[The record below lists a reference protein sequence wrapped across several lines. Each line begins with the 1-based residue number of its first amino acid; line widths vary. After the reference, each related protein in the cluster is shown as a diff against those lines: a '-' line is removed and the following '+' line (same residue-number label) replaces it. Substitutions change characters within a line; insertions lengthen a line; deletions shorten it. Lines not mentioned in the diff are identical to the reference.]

1 MRSER
6 TFRGMSNPSRR
17 AVLAASAT
25 ALSLPFIGRASGQA
39 QWPTRL
45 VKVVVPFAA
54 GGTTDILGRLMAQRL
69 SEEYGQQFIVENKA
83 GAGGNLGA
91 DYVAKADPDGYTLV
105 IGTPGPHV
113 INQYIY
119 KNQPFDG
126 AKDLAPVVV
135 IARVPNLISVNLDV
149 KANTLQELIALAKAD
164 PGKLSY
170 ASPGT
175 GGTGHVATEL
185 LKSMAGIDLL
195 HVPYRGSA
203 PALTD
208 VIGGRVEM
216 SLDNLPAALPYVEA
230 GKLRALAVTTAKRW
244 PELPNVPTVA
254 EAGVPGYEA
263 SSWFT
268 IAAPVK
274 TRADIVAKLNR
285 SANTYLADKDMAQKM
300 RKLGADPVGGS
311 PEEMATLIADENVKW
326 KKAIEFAGLKPEQ

>member
-1 MRSER
+1 MRSKR
-6 TFRGMSNPSRR
+6 TPMSNPSRR
-17 AVLAASAT
+17 AVLAGGAA
-25 ALSLPFIGRASGQA
+25 ALSLPFVGRASAQA
-39 QWPTRL
+39 QWPTKVVR
-45 VKVVVPFAA
+45 VVVPFAP
-54 GGTTDILGRLMAQRL
+54 GGTTDILGRLMAQKL

-83 GAGGNLGA
+83 GAGGNIGA
-91 DYVAKADPDGYTLV
+91 DAVAKSDPDGYTFV

-126 AKDLAPVVV
+126 AKDIVPVIV
-135 IARVPNLISVNLDV
+135 IARVPNLISVNPDV
-149 KANTLQELIALAKAD
+149 KAKTLQEFIALAKAN

-170 ASPGT
+170 ASPGN
-175 GGTGHVATEL
+175 GSTGHVATEL
-185 LKSMAGIDLL
+185 LKSMAGIDLV

-208 VIGGRVEM
+208 VMGGRVEM
-216 SLDNLPAALPYVEA
+216 SLDNLPAVQPFVEG

-244 PELPNVPTVA
+244 PELPDVPTVA

-268 IAAPVK
+268 IAAPAK
-274 TRADIVAKLNR
+274 TPADIIARVNK
-285 SANTYLADKDMAQKM
+285 SVNTYMADPEMIAKM

-311 PEEMATLIADENVKW
+311 PDDMAKLMADENVKW
-326 KKAIEFAGLKPEQ
+326 KKAIEFAGLKPE

>member
-1 MRSER
+1 MRSDR
-6 TFRGMSNPSRR
+6 TLMPKLTRR
-17 AVLAASAT
+17 SVLATAAA
-25 ALSLPFIGRASGQA
+25 ALSLPFVAGASAQT
-39 QWPTRL
+39 QWPTRV

-54 GGTTDILGRLMAQRL
+54 GGTTDILGRLMAQKL

-91 DYVAKADPDGYTLV
+91 DSVAKADADGYTFV

-126 AKDLAPVVV
+126 VKDLAPVVV
-135 IARVPNLISVNLDV
+135 IARVPNLISVNPDV
-149 KANTLQELIALAKAD
+149 KAKTLQEFIALAKAN

-170 ASPGT
+170 ASPGN
-175 GGTGHVATEL
+175 GSTGHVATEL
-185 LKSMAGIDLL
+185 LKSMAGIDLV

-216 SLDNLPAALPYVEA
+216 SLDNLPAVQPHVEG

-244 PELPNVPTVA
+244 PELPDVPTVA

-268 IAAPVK
+268 IAAPAK
-274 TRADIVAKLNR
+274 TPADIIAKVNK
-285 SANTYLADKDMAQKM
+285 SVNTYMADNEMIAKM

-311 PEEMATLIADENVKW
+311 PDDMAKLIADENVKW
-326 KKAIEFAGLKPEQ
+326 KKAIEFAGLKPE

>member
-1 MRSER
+1 MCSDR
-6 TFRGMSNPSRR
+6 TRMPNPSRR
-17 AVLAASAT
+17 AVLAGTAA
-25 ALSLPFIGRASGQA
+25 ALSLPFIGRASAQA
-39 QWPTRL
+39 QWPTR
-45 VKVVVPFAA
+45 VIKVVVPFAP
-54 GGTTDILGRLMAQRL
+54 GGTTDILGRLMAQKL

-91 DYVAKADPDGYTLV
+91 DSVAKSEADGYTLV

-126 AKDLAPVVV
+126 AKDLAPVIV
-135 IARVPNLISVNLDV
+135 IARVPNLISINPDV
-149 KANTLQELIALAKAD
+149 KAKTLQEFIALAKAQ

-170 ASPGT
+170 ASPGN
-175 GGTGHVATEL
+175 GSTGHVATEL
-185 LKSMAGIDLL
+185 LKSMAGIDLV

-216 SLDNLPAALPYVEA
+216 SLDNLPAVQPHVEG

-244 PELPNVPTVA
+244 PELPDVPTVA

-268 IAAPVK
+268 IAAPAK
-274 TRADIVAKLNR
+274 TPADIIARINKSV
-285 SANTYLADKDMAQKM
+285 NTYMADKEMIAKM

-311 PEEMATLIADENVKW
+311 PDDMAKLMADENVKW
-326 KKAIEFAGLKPEQ
+326 RKAIEFAGLKPEQ

>member
-1 MRSER
+1 MRSDR
-6 TFRGMSNPSRR
+6 TSMSRPSRR
-17 AVLAASAT
+17 AVLAAGA
-25 ALSLPFIGRASGQA
+25 AAVSLPFLSRASAQA
-39 QWPTRL
+39 QWPTRV

-54 GGTTDILGRLMAQRL
+54 GGTTDILGRLMAQKL

-91 DYVAKADPDGYTLV
+91 DSVAKAEADGYTFV

-126 AKDLAPVVV
+126 VKDLAPVIV
-135 IARVPNLISVNLDV
+135 IARVPNLISINPDV
-149 KANTLQELIALAKAD
+149 KAKTLAEFIALAKAN

-170 ASPGT
+170 ASPGN
-175 GGTGHVATEL
+175 GSTGHVATEL
-185 LKSMAGIDLL
+185 LKSMAGIDLV

-216 SLDNLPAALPYVEA
+216 SLDNLPAVQPHVEG

-244 PELPNVPTVA
+244 PLMPDVPTVA

-268 IAAPVK
+268 IAAPAK
-274 TRADIVAKLNR
+274 MPADIIAKVNK
-285 SANTYLADKDMAQKM
+285 SVNTYMADKEMIERM

-311 PEEMATLIADENVKW
+311 PEDMAKLMADENVKW

>member
-1 MRSER
+1 MRSDR
-6 TFRGMSNPSRR
+6 KPMPSPSRR
-17 AVLAASAT
+17 AVLAAGAA
-25 ALSLPFIGRASGQA
+25 ALSLPFIGRASAQT
-39 QWPTRL
+39 QWPTRV

-54 GGTTDILGRLMAQRL
+54 GGTTDILGRLMAQKL
-69 SEEYGQQFIVENKA
+69 SEEHGQQFIIENKA

-91 DYVAKADPDGYTLV
+91 DSVAKADPDGYTFV

-126 AKDLAPVVV
+126 VKDLAPVIV
-135 IARVPNLISVNLDV
+135 IARVPNLISVNPDV
-149 KANTLQELIALAKAD
+149 KAKTLAEFIALAKAN

-170 ASPGT
+170 ASPGN
-175 GGTGHVATEL
+175 GSTGHVATEL
-185 LKSMAGIDLL
+185 LKSMAGIDLV

-216 SLDNLPAALPYVEA
+216 SLDNLPAVQPHVEG

-244 PELPNVPTVA
+244 PLMPDVPTVA

-268 IAAPVK
+268 IAAPAK
-274 TRADIVAKLNR
+274 TPADIIAKVNK
-285 SANTYLADKDMAQKM
+285 SVNTYMADKEMVDRM

-311 PEEMATLIADENVKW
+311 PDDMAKLMADENVKW
-326 KKAIEFAGLKPEQ
+326 KRAIEHAGLKPEQ

>member
-1 MRSER
+1 MRSDR
-6 TFRGMSNPSRR
+6 PRMPKMSRR
-17 AVLAASAT
+17 TVLASGAA
-25 ALSLPFIGRASGQA
+25 ALSLPFIGRASAQA
-39 QWPTRL
+39 QWPTR
-45 VKVVVPFAA
+45 VIKVVVPFAA
-54 GGTTDILGRLMAQRL
+54 GGTTDILGRLMAQKL

-91 DYVAKADPDGYTLV
+91 DSVAKAEPDGYTLV
-105 IGTPGPHV
+105 VGTPGPHV

-126 AKDLAPVVV
+126 AKDLAPVIV
-135 IARVPNLISVNLDV
+135 IARVPNLISINPDV
-149 KANTLQELIALAKAD
+149 KAKTLQEFIALAKAQ

-170 ASPGT
+170 ASPGN
-175 GGTGHVATEL
+175 GSTGHVATEL
-185 LKSMAGIDLL
+185 LKSMAGIDLV

-216 SLDNLPAALPYVEA
+216 SLDNLPAVQPHVEG

-244 PELPNVPTVA
+244 PELPDVPTVA

-268 IAAPVK
+268 IAAPAK
-274 TRADIVAKLNR
+274 TPADIIAKINK
-285 SANTYLADKDMAQKM
+285 SVNTYMADKDMIAKM

-311 PEEMATLIADENVKW
+311 PDDMAKLMADENVKW

>member
-1 MRSER
+1 MPD
-6 TFRGMSNPSRR
+6 PSRR
-17 AVLAASAT
+17 AVLAGAAA
-25 ALSLPFIGRASGQA
+25 ALSLPFIGRASAQA
-39 QWPTRL
+39 QWPTKVVR
-45 VKVVVPFAA
+45 VVVPFAA
-54 GGTTDILGRLMAQRL
+54 GGTTDILGRLMAQKL
-69 SEEYGQQFIVENKA
+69 SEEYGQQFIVENKS
-83 GAGGNLGA
+83 GAGGNIGA
-91 DYVAKADPDGYTLV
+91 DSVAKSEPDGYTFV

-126 AKDLAPVVV
+126 TKDLAPVIV

-149 KANTLQELIALAKAD
+149 KAKTLQELIALAKAN

-170 ASPGT
+170 ASPGN
-175 GGTGHVATEL
+175 GSTGHVATEL
-185 LKSMAGIDLL
+185 LKSMAGIDLV

-216 SLDNLPAALPYVEA
+216 SLDNLPAVQPFVEG
-230 GKLRALAVTTAKRW
+230 GKLRPLAVTTAKRW
-244 PELPNVPTVA
+244 PELPDVPTVA

-268 IAAPVK
+268 IAAPAK
-274 TRADIVAKLNR
+274 TPAEIIAKVNK
-285 SANTYLADKDMAQKM
+285 SVNTYMADAEMIAKM

-311 PEEMATLIADENVKW
+311 PDDMAKLMADENVKW
-326 KKAIEFAGLKPEQ
+326 KKAIEFAGLKPE